1 MKYLILSL
9 IVFSSGCATIND
21 WFYPKKEADVV
32 VKEEADQEPLTK
44 YSDVTNHAPP
54 SDRDYRRMTREV
66 MEEESELH
74 SGAGSLWVM
83 EGQTS
88 YLFAQN
94 KNRKE
99 GDPTTVKV
107 EGAAMKQ
114 VQMKAD
120 TIKDLL
126 NDLEEQKRQAEEK
139 KKKDEAEVQRLA
151 DIAKEKDAIIAK
163 SEADNEAAAQAM
175 AEQRVAER
183 KPAAVEPVKPVVEKP
198 KEEKID
204 LKEVESIPMRITEK
218 LPDGQYRVSGQQ
230 YLTIKNRPYKV
241 IATGIVRGDDY
252 NDQLISSEKLYDSQ
266 YDIIHM
272 KKGQ

>member
-21 WFYPKKEADVV
+21 WFYPKKEADVA

-151 DIAKEKDAIIAK
+151 DIAREKDAIIAK
-163 SEADNEAAAQAM
+163 SEANNEAAAQAL

>member
-1 MKYLILSL
+1 MKFILLSFIIL
-9 IVFSSGCATIND
+9 GSGCATFMD
-21 WFYPKKEADVV
+21 WLNPKTPAEVT
-32 VKEEADQEPLTK
+32 KEETDQEPLTR
-44 YSDVTNHAPP
+44 YSEVTNHAPP
-54 SDRDYRRMTREV
+54 SDREYKRMTREV

-107 EGAAMKQ
+107 EGAAIKQ

-126 NDLEEQKRQAEEK
+126 NELEEQKKQAEEK
-139 KKKDEAEVQRLA
+139 KKKDEAEVLRLA
-151 DIAKEKDAIIAK
+151 DIAKEKELIISK
-163 SEADNEAAAQAM
+163 SESDNEAEAQIL
-175 AEQRVAER
+175 AEKRVNER
-183 KPAAVEPVKPVVEKP
+183 KPASTEPAKPVIAEKP
-198 KEEKID
+198 KEEKVD
-204 LKEVESIPMRITEK
+204 LKEIESIPMRITEK

>member
-9 IVFSSGCATIND
+9 IVFTSGCATLSD
-21 WFYPKKEADVV
+21 WLNPKTETAIT
-32 VKEEADQEPLTK
+32 KEEVDQEPLTK

-107 EGAAMKQ
+107 EGSAMKQ

-126 NDLEEQKRQAEEK
+126 NDLEEQKKQAEEK
-139 KKKDEAEVQRLA
+139 KKKDEAEVLRLA
-151 DIAKEKDAIIAK
+151 EVSKEKEAIVAK
-163 SEADNEAAAQAM
+163 GEANNEAAAQLM
-175 AEQRVAER
+175 AEQRVAAR
-183 KPAAVEPVKPVVEKP
+183 KPAAVAAAKPIAEKA

>member
-1 MKYLILSL
+1 MKYFILSL
-9 IVFSSGCATIND
+9 IVFASGCATISD
-21 WFYPKKEADVV
+21 WLNPKTEAEVAA
-32 VKEEADQEPLTK
+32 KEEVDQEPLTK

-54 SDRDYRRMTREV
+54 SDRDYRRMTREI

-126 NDLEEQKRQAEEK
+126 NDLEEQKKQAEEK
-139 KKKDEAEVQRLA
+139 KKKDEAEVLRLA
-151 DIAKEKDAIIAK
+151 DVAKEKEAIVAK
-163 SEADNEAAAQAM
+163 GEANNEAAAQLM
-175 AEQRVAER
+175 AEKRVAER
-183 KPAAVEPVKPVVEKP
+183 KPAAVAAAKPVAEKP

>member
-9 IVFSSGCATIND
+9 IVFASGCATISD
-21 WFYPKKEADVV
+21 WLNPKTEAEVAA
-32 VKEEADQEPLTK
+32 KEEVDQEPLTK

-54 SDRDYRRMTREV
+54 SDRDYKRMTREV

-126 NDLEEQKRQAEEK
+126 NDLEEQKKQAEEK
-139 KKKDEAEVQRLA
+139 KKKDEAEVLRLA
-151 DIAKEKDAIIAK
+151 EITKEKEAIVAK
-163 SEADNEAAAQAM
+163 GEANNEAAAQLM
-175 AEQRVAER
+175 AEQRVAAR
-183 KPAAVEPVKPVVEKP
+183 KPAAVEAAKPVAEKP

>member
-1 MKYLILSL
+1 MKFILLSFIIL
-9 IVFSSGCATIND
+9 GSGCATFMD
-21 WFYPKKEADVV
+21 WLNPKTPAEVT
-32 VKEEADQEPLTK
+32 KEETDQEPLTR
-44 YSDVTNHAPP
+44 YSEVTNHAPP
-54 SDRDYRRMTREV
+54 SDREYKRMTREV

-107 EGAAMKQ
+107 EGAAIKQ

-126 NDLEEQKRQAEEK
+126 NELEEQKKQAEEK
-139 KKKDEAEVQRLA
+139 KKKDEAEVLRLA
-151 DIAKEKDAIIAK
+151 DVAKEKEAIVAK
-163 SEADNEAAAQAM
+163 GEANNEAAAQLM

-183 KPAAVEPVKPVVEKP
+183 KPAAVAAAKPVVEKP

>member
-9 IVFSSGCATIND
+9 IVFASGCATISD
-21 WFYPKKEADVV
+21 WLNPKTEVEIT
-32 VKEEADQEPLTK
+32 KEEVDQEPLTK

-126 NDLEEQKRQAEEK
+126 NDLEEQKNKLK
-139 KKKDEAEVQRLA
+139 KK
-151 DIAKEKDAIIAK
+151 
-163 SEADNEAAAQAM
+163 
-175 AEQRVAER
+175 R
-183 KPAAVEPVKPVVEKP
+183 KKMK
-198 KEEKID
+198 
-204 LKEVESIPMRITEK
+204 LKFYV
-218 LPDGQYRVSGQQ
+218 
-230 YLTIKNRPYKV
+230 
-241 IATGIVRGDDY
+241 
-252 NDQLISSEKLYDSQ
+252 
-266 YDIIHM
+266 
-272 KKGQ
+272 